1 MITHHL
7 QLIQTDQTLL
17 VHSVIQFFPPNI
29 LLHPLC
35 PSPHLPLSPRLSQRM
50 AELCRER
57 EGRADS
63 TTALLGSHN
72 EEPPQGLALQLADS
86 KAKLRRLKQQL

>member
-1 MITHHL
+1 
-7 QLIQTDQTLL
+7 
-17 VHSVIQFFPPNI
+17 
-29 LLHPLC
+29 
-35 PSPHLPLSPRLSQRM
+35 M

-57 EGRADS
+57 ESHADS
-63 TTALLGSHN
+63 TMTPLGGLN